1 MASSSLQQHQQQ
13 LQQQHHH
20 HGRNHNHPPHR
31 PASASA
37 SSSSSSSASSLS
49 LPAAAAAAAATAS
62 SSSSS
67 SSSSSPSS
75 SSTLHHNHLP
85 GPPPPSHRLAPH
97 KIASLTMPRS
107 KSLIIDAAS
116 SGSSSASS
124 AASVLTSPFSYE
136 HCCSSP
142 SPSAPHSASVS
153 IPNPQNVVTF
163 PPMPMP
169 MPPSQSQQQQQQ
181 QHNLLHSALNLDT
194 PHATRVGESF
204 DDPADSRIHSCSHM
218 FLTDTL
224 STNNACPSVSG
235 SPPTASFESGNKPAS
250 ALNQHLSQQQQQ
262 QQQPHHP
269 IRIPLPYGTTPSL
282 DAQGTY
288 PSSMPMDTGCL
299 LYSRRTVIVDHIPGR
314 CSDAGQ
320 QQQQGST
327 TATATTTTTRR
338 SSLML
343 VAPAVE
349 REYVPMDEDVM
360 EIMLDPTFTESAP
373 PARTPFSARNTSV
386 VAHFPP
392 ELLVQIFSH
401 FDPPSRDSST
411 AFLSPSCTIAALRH
425 CASVCR
431 WWNHVATRVLW
442 RRPRVYDAAR
452 FEKLVVVAENAASA
466 AAAHLAKSEN
476 TSTTTFAYPDLIQH
490 LSLSQTLSEPHRY
503 AHRLSPLLVRLI
515 SLPTLHLATLD
526 LGFCKGVSN
535 FALQR
540 CAHALRSL
548 TSLNLAGGGRSEICV
563 IKLASECR
571 DLKRLGLG
579 WNSAVT
585 DFCVREVGRW
595 CPNLEW
601 IDLSGCY
608 GVGDT
613 GVMWLVKGLVGT
625 SSRGGGAS
633 NGLKRPARLMDVGTI
648 PTNAPS
654 PTLSSSPG
662 TPPNRFLSSSP
673 SAANRFLDLPL
684 PPCRSPTNVRSS
696 LPTTTTTMTTT
707 PTAASAC
714 PPLLLASAHHQRRR
728 TRMSALKHI
737 NLSYCTHI
745 TTLSVRDLVERC
757 GDSLEI
763 VNIVGCGDTTAVR
776 SECAWVAAGVLRQ
789 RQRQQQNYQRR
800 MIQSPPPQ
808 PPVVTTVAAARSSGA
823 AAAGGGGPIKYDRL
837 DGGRFS
843 RGVPDGRMIK
853 INVPGFVPFWDGIRG

>member
-1 MASSSLQQHQQQ
+1 MASLQQQQQ
-13 LQQQHHH
+13 QQQQQQHL
-20 HGRNHNHPPHR
+20 PLR

-37 SSSSSSSASSLS
+37 ATSSSSSSSSSTPSSL
-49 LPAAAAAAAATAS
+49 AAATTALTATAS

-67 SSSSSPSS
+67 TTSSSSSPSAQ
-75 SSTLHHNHLP
+75 TFQMQHHHHLLHHNHLP
-85 GPPPPSHRLAPH
+85 GPPPPSHRLPPH

-136 HCCSSP
+136 HCSSP

-153 IPNPQNVVTF
+153 NPPTPPTNLTF
-163 PPMPMP
+163 PP
-169 MPPSQSQQQQQQ
+169 MPPSQSQQ

-194 PHATRVGESF
+194 PHATRAGDSF
-204 DDPADSRIHSCSHM
+204 DDPADSRIHSCAHM

-224 STNNACPSVSG
+224 STNNACPSVSS
-235 SPPTASFESGNKPAS
+235 SPPTAAFESGNAKPVS
-250 ALNQHLSQQQQQ
+250 ALTQHQQHQHNQ
-262 QQQPHHP
+262 PHP
-269 IRIPLPYGTTPSL
+269 IRIPLPNGSSL
-282 DAQGTY
+282 EAQGPY
-288 PSSMPMDTGCL
+288 PSSMPMDTGL
-299 LYSRRTVIVDHIPGR
+299 LHSHRTVVDHIPDR
-314 CSDAGQ
+314 CSDKGHA
-320 QQQQGST
+320 
-327 TATATTTTTRR
+327 ARR
-338 SSLML
+338 SLL
-343 VAPAVE
+343 LAPAVE
-349 REYVPMDEDVM
+349 REFVPMDEDVM
-360 EIMLDPTFTESAP
+360 MDIELDPTFTESP
-373 PARTPFSARNTSV
+373 PARTPFSRNTSV

-401 FDPPSRDSST
+401 FDPPSRDTST

-452 FEKLVVVAENAASA
+452 FEKLVVVAENASA
-466 AAAHLAKSEN
+466 ALAKSDN
-476 TSTTTFAYPDLIQH
+476 SGRTFAYPDLIQH

-613 GVMWLVKGLVGT
+613 GVIWLVKGLVGT
-625 SSRGGGAS
+625 SNRAS

-662 TPPNRFLSSSP
+662 TPNRFLSSSP
-673 SAANRFLDLPL
+673 SAGNRFLDLPL

-696 LPTTTTTMTTT
+696 LPTTTTASTS
-707 PTAASAC
+707 SAC
-714 PPLLLASAHHQRRR
+714 SSLASSHHQRRR

-789 RQRQQQNYQRR
+789 QHQRR
-800 MIQSPPPQ
+800 IPSP
-808 PPVVTTVAAARSSGA
+808 VGLAAR
-823 AAAGGGGPIKYDRL
+823 AGTSASGGPIKYDRL